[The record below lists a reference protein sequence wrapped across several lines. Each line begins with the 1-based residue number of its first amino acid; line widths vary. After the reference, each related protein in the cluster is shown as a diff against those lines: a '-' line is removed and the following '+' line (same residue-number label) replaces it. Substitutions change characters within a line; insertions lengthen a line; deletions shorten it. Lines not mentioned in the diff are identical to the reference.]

1 MTRAAAVIL
10 AALLLAGCVYH
21 RVTVTVDA
29 SDHFD
34 IRPQVER
41 LSVSARLEAYP

>member
-1 MTRAAAVIL
+1 MSRAAAIL
-10 AALLLAGCVYH
+10 ALLLTGCVYH
-21 RVTVTVDA
+21 PVTVYVDA

-41 LSVSARLEAYP
+41 LSVSARLEAHP

>member
-1 MTRAAAVIL
+1 MIRAAAIV

-21 RVTVTVDA
+21 HVTVNVDA

-41 LSVSARLEAYP
+41 LNVSARLEAHP